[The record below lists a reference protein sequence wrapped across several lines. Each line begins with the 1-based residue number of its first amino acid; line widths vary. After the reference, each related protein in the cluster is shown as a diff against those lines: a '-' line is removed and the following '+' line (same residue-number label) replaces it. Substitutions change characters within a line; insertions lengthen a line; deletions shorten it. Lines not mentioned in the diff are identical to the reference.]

1 ARAHWAPPG
10 GSGPRPPAPAPRPA
24 GGAPGLAREPPAPQA
39 VEENL
44 APRPPPPLPEIV
56 RVTED
61 RRDVLHDLRRLV
73 GGHEHVDPAR
83 EARRVREA
91 AADPDVEAWRAA
103 VAHRAGEGEVVDE
116 PARAVLG
123 AAGDG
128 DLVLG
133 REVRVDAVVEEPV
146 VDRERGG
153 AAVHHLAVA
162 DAGERAADDVPRDV
176 AAGAGSG
183 EPDRRQP
190 LEDAGDLLEPDP
202 VDLRRLARGAV
213 DDP

>member
-1 ARAHWAPPG
+1 APRQRPAETALELVPEAL
-10 GSGPRPPAPAPRPA
+10 GPHAVDEELEPRPA
-24 GGAPGLAREPPAPQA
+24 
-39 VEENL
+39 
-44 APRPPPPLPEIV
+44 PPLPEIV

-91 AADPDVEAWRAA
+91 AADPDVEAWRAV

-128 DLVLG
+128 DLVLP

-162 DAGERAADDVPRDV
+162 DAGERAADDV
-176 AAGAGSG
+176 
-183 EPDRRQP
+183 
-190 LEDAGDLLEPDP
+190 
-202 VDLRRLARGAV
+202 
-213 DDP
+213 